1 MVDGRAI
8 ILVPMSAT
16 VLLVTT
22 MNWPFSAQLAGAFTA
37 SGARVEALC
46 PPGCAL
52 SLSRFPQHFHRY
64 QPLASDASLARA
76 IERSR
81 ADLVIPCDDLASEIV
96 QRVTGG
102 ESFGDRHKF
111 LTRAAAAG
119 APAQSMALDSE
130 GDVVDALA
138 HLGLPLVVKCDHSW
152 GGAGVVIAPTRK
164 AAFAAFARFR
174 KQSRLLDLARF
185 IRRGETHFLSRALS
199 PVDPAISAQAFVEGR
214 PATSS
219 LACWQ
224 GEVVAANHFDVLVT
238 SAATGPACV
247 VGRRDCPQMIAT
259 AAAIARAFNLSGLF
273 GLDYVRDHEGQV
285 HLLEMNARA
294 TPTAHL
300 MLGQDLPA
308 ALLQSAGLP
317 ARLREPVTAKQDVAI
332 FPREWMRDPASPWL
346 KNAYHDV
353 PWDDPDVMRACIQ
366 LAQDKGP
373 DKATGEVPAQPQDGK
388 SEVLTT
394 KSAVS
399 RG

>member
-1 MVDGRAI
+1 MVDGLAF
-8 ILVPMSAT
+8 ILTPMPAT

-22 MNWPFSAQLAGAFTA
+22 MDWPFSAQLAAAFTA
-37 SGARVEALC
+37 AGARVEALC
-46 PPGCAL
+46 PPGRPLA
-52 SLSRFPQHFHRY
+52 LSRFPKRFHRY
-64 QPLASDASLARA
+64 QTLAPDASLSRA
-76 IERSR
+76 IAQSR

-102 ESFGDRHKF
+102 EPFGDRHKF

-119 APAQSMALDSE
+119 APAQSMGLENE
-130 GDVVDALA
+130 GDLADALA
-138 HLGLPLVVKCDHSW
+138 HLGLPLVVKSDHSW

-164 AAFAAFARFR
+164 DAFAAFARFS
-174 KQSRLLDLARF
+174 KQSRLRDLARF

-199 PVDPAISAQAFVEGR
+199 PVDPAISAQAFIEGH

-247 VGRRDCPQMIAT
+247 VARRECPQMIAS
-259 AAAIARAFNLSGLF
+259 AAVIARAFNLSGLF
-273 GLDYVRDHEGQV
+273 GLDYVRDRAGRV

-300 MLGQDLPA
+300 MLGEDLPA

-317 ARLREPVTAKQDVAI
+317 ARTRARVTEKAEIAI
-332 FPREWMRDPASPWL
+332 FPREWMRDPSSPRL

-353 PWDDPDVMRACIQ
+353 PWDDPDVVRAGIQ
-366 LAQDKGP
+366 LDQDQDLDDMP
-373 DKATGEVPAQPQDGK
+373 GEALTQPEDGQ
-388 SEVLTT
+388 SGILTT
-394 KSAVS
+394 KSAVF

>member
-1 MVDGRAI
+1 MVDGRVI
-8 ILVPMSAT
+8 ILTPMPAT

-22 MNWPFSAQLAGAFTA
+22 MDWPFSAQLAAAFT
-37 SGARVEALC
+37 SVGARVEALC
-46 PPGCAL
+46 PPGRAL
-52 SLSRFPQHFHRY
+52 SLSRFPKRFHRY
-64 QPLASDASLARA
+64 QTLAPDASLSRA
-76 IERSR
+76 IAQSR

-102 ESFGDRHKF
+102 EAFGDRHKF

-119 APAQSMALDSE
+119 APAQSMALNSE
-130 GDVVDALA
+130 GDLVDALA

-164 AAFAAFARFR
+164 DAFDAFHRFSR
-174 KQSRLLDLARF
+174 QSRLRDLARF

-199 PVDPAISAQAFVEGR
+199 PVDPAISAQAFIDGH

-224 GEVVAANHFDVLVT
+224 GKVVAANHFDVLVT

-247 VGRRDCPQMIAT
+247 VARRECAQMIAS
-259 AAAIARAFNLSGLF
+259 AAAIAKAFNLSGLF
-273 GLDYVRDHEGQV
+273 GLDYVRERAGQV

-300 MLGQDLPA
+300 MMGEDLPA
-308 ALLQSAGLP
+308 ALLKSAGLP
-317 ARLREPVTAKQDVAI
+317 ARPREPVTTRAEIAI

-346 KNAYHDV
+346 KKAYHDV
-353 PWDDPDVMRACIQ
+353 PWEDPDVVRACIQ
-366 LAQDKGP
+366 LAQDEDP
-373 DKATGEVPAQPQDGK
+373 GETQSQPEGGQSGI
-388 SEVLTT
+388 LTT

-399 RG
+399 GG

>member
-1 MVDGRAI
+1 MVDGLAF
-8 ILVPMSAT
+8 ILTSMPAT

-22 MNWPFSAQLAGAFTA
+22 MDWPFSAQLAGAFTA
-37 SGARVEALC
+37 VGARVEALC
-46 PPGCAL
+46 PQGRV
-52 SLSRFPQHFHRY
+52 LSRSRYPKRFHRY
-64 QPLASDASLARA
+64 QALAPDASLSRA
-76 IERSR
+76 MAQSN

-102 ESFGDRHKF
+102 EDFSDRHKF

-119 APAQSMALDSE
+119 APAQSMALEND
-130 GDVVDALA
+130 GDIVDALA

-164 AAFAAFARFR
+164 DAFTAFERFR
-174 KQSRLLDLARF
+174 KQSRLRDLARF
-185 IRRGETHFLSRALS
+185 LRRGETYWLHRALS
-199 PVDPAISAQAFVEGR
+199 PVDPAISAQAFVDGH

-247 VGRRDCPQMIAT
+247 VARRECPQMIAS
-259 AAAIARAFNLSGLF
+259 AAVIAQAFKLSGLF
-273 GLDYVRDHEGQV
+273 GLDYVRDGAGQV

-300 MLGQDLPA
+300 MLGEDLPA

-317 ARLREPVTAKQDVAI
+317 ARTRARVTDKAEIAI
-332 FPREWMRDPASPWL
+332 FPREWMRDPASPRL

-353 PWDDPDVMRACIQ
+353 PWDDPDVVRAGIQ
-366 LAQDKGP
+366 LDQDQDLDDMP
-373 DKATGEVPAQPQDGK
+373 GEALTQPEDGQ
-388 SEVLTT
+388 SGILTT
-394 KSAVS
+394 KSAVF